1 MIYTA
6 ILLIIIIVIV
16 TAYLITKE
24 TNSDKPERH
33 YGKII
38 AISSFTILVIVVSV
52 GYMFI
57 TYFK

>member
-6 ILLIIIIVIV
+6 ILLIIVTVII

-24 TNSDKPERH
+24 TNSNKPERR
-33 YGKII
+33 YGRII
-38 AISSFTILVIVVSV
+38 GISLLIILVIVIFV

>member
-6 ILLIIIIVIV
+6 ILLIIITVIV

-33 YGKII
+33 IGKII
-38 AISSFTILVIVVSV
+38 AISSFIILGIVVSV

>member
-24 TNSDKPERH
+24 NNSDKPERR

-38 AISSFTILVIVVSV
+38 AVSSFAILVIVVSV

>member
-6 ILLIIIIVIV
+6 ILLIIVTVIV

-24 TNSDKPERH
+24 TNSNKPERR

-38 AISSFTILVIVVSV
+38 GISSFIILAIVVSV